1 LAWKKRAA
9 SPEGDNDDGD
19 GDGLTPAILEAL
31 NDIKEKDYAGPFR
44 LEANK
49 IIELGMVVYG
59 RDKVMIKFVDGSMA
73 LSR

>member
-9 SPEGDNDDGD
+9 GPEGDIDGD
-19 GDGLTPAILEAL
+19 KLTPDLLEAL

-49 IIELGMVVYG
+49 IIELGMVIYG
-59 RDKVMIKFVDGSMA
+59 RDKVMIKFVDGPMA
-73 LSR
+73 VSRQ